1 MPSVTA
7 TASWQTAAALAVAES
22 WQSRADEVHVT
33 VDTPANGTDNNVPYH
48 TLRGLDSMVF
58 PSGAVVSYR
67 CVPNQFYTTA
77 KISRQPTA

>member
-7 TASWQTAAALAVAES
+7 TASWQTSAALAAPES

-33 VDTPANGTDNNVPYH
+33 TDTPAGPNDEAVPYH
-48 TLRGLDSMVF
+48 TLKALDTMTF
-58 PSGAVVSYR
+58 PSGVSVSYR
-67 CVPNQFYTTA
+67 CKPNQFYTEA

>member
-7 TASWQTAAALAVAES
+7 RATWQTAAALTTAES

-33 VDTPANGTDNNVPYH
+33 VDTPANADDNNVPYH

-67 CVPNQFYTTA
+67 CKPNQFYTEA

>member
-7 TASWQTAAALAVAES
+7 TASWQTAAALSSNES

-33 VDTPANGTDNNVPYH
+33 TDTPANATDENVPYH
-48 TLRGLDSMVF
+48 TLRGLDSMTF

-67 CVPNQFYTTA
+67 CRPTAFYTEA

>member
-1 MPSVTA
+1 MPSVNA
-7 TASWQTAAALAVAES
+7 TASWQTAPALTTNES

-33 VDTPANGTDNNVPYH
+33 TDTPANAADENVPYH
-48 TLRGLDSMVF
+48 TLRGLDSMTF

-67 CVPNQFYTTA
+67 CRPNQFYTTA